1 MRMAADAGLVALPAP
16 AARMVQKVVAA
27 LPVVPVPAARR
38 AGTRKAAAVVALVVS
53 NEVDVINRVLTI
65 HIRMIHF

>member
-1 MRMAADAGLVALPAP
+1 VRMAADAGLVALPAP
-16 AARMVQKVVAA
+16 VARMAQKVVAA

-38 AGTRKAAAVVALVVS
+38 AGTVKAAVVALVVP

-65 HIRMIHF
+65 HIRMFHF